1 MVTFPALIRSGSD
14 AQLCASLLS
23 PNETLL
29 MSIFLTNG
37 DEKEKKKKMKRLLHQ
52 ETSNKNFHR
61 CFQFQV
67 SSSRRVNWQPA
78 AGDGRGEWGKS
89 SSNSKLD
96 YRVTHLE

>member
-1 MVTFPALIRSGSD
+1 MRSESE

-29 MSIFLTNG
+29 MSIYLING
-37 DEKEKKKKMKRLLHQ
+37 DEKKTLHQ
-52 ETSNKNFHR
+52 ETSDKDFHR

-78 AGDGRGEWGKS
+78 ARDGRVEWGMS

>member
-29 MSIFLTNG
+29 MSIYLTNG
-37 DEKEKKKKMKRLLHQ
+37 DEKKLLHQ
-52 ETSNKNFHR
+52 ETSDKDFHR

-78 AGDGRGEWGKS
+78 AGDGRVEWGMS

-96 YRVTHLE
+96 YCVTNLE